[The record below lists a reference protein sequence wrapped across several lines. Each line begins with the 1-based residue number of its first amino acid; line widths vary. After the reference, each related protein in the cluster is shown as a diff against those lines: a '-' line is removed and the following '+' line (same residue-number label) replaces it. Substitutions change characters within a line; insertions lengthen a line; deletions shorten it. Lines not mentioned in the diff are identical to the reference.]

1 MRLGVLTGDE
11 RLARKISL
19 VLRTRAECEMITD
32 AARAGEFDLV
42 LADGRGGAEWA
53 LPEGVTALRIADR
66 EVAVAG
72 ELPYPFSFEEL
83 EALTVKRDSE
93 GISRL
98 VLEPDRQHARLDGE
112 RIRLTEVEARLLL
125 AIMSGGGE
133 YVSRERLIAEVWQ
146 GGVAEGALNVYIHYL
161 REKLEG
167 GGEKI
172 ILSSRK
178 CGYKIDPRYTGGE
191 RSC

>member
-1 MRLGVLTGDE
+1 MRLGILTDDG

-19 VLRTRAECEMITD
+19 LLSAHAECEMITD
-32 AARAGEFDLV
+32 PRRAGEFDLV
-42 LADGRGGAEWA
+42 LSDGRDGTVRMPPAGI
-53 LPEGVTALRIADR
+53 TAVRIVNR
-66 EVAVAG
+66 AVAEAD

-83 EALTVKRDSE
+83 EALTDRKE
-93 GISRL
+93 GVNISRL
-98 VLEPDRQHARLDGE
+98 VLEPDRQHARLDGK
-112 RIRLTEVEARLLL
+112 RIRLTDVEARLLL
-125 AIMSGGGE
+125 AIMSGAGE

-178 CGYKIDPRYTGGE
+178 CGYKIDPKYTGGE
-191 RSC
+191 S